1 MTEWK
6 GAVMTDAAKTGHV
19 SENDALRVLEALL
32 FASPQPLGIKEL
44 ALEFEEGVDVA
55 QLIEQLQQI
64 YQPRGVH
71 LVETGGG
78 FAFRT
83 AVDLSPMLT
92 KYKKVQKKLSKVALE
107 TLAIIAYHQPVTR
120 AEIEDV
126 RGVQISKGT
135 LDVLLETGWVK
146 MRGRRRAPGRPI
158 TYGTTELF
166 LFQFGMAR
174 ISDLPGLGE
183 LKGAGLLDG
192 VLPPGFEVPVPSD
205 DDALRADEEPLFS
218 EEELAAEA
226 ELGSEEDPL
235 RYKSD
240 EDEI

>member
-1 MTEWK
+1 
-6 GAVMTDAAKTGHV
+6 MTDAIAGLSSTAKAGNLA
-19 SENDALRVLEALL
+19 EEDALRLLEALL
-32 FASPQPLGIKEL
+32 FASPTPLGLKEL
-44 ALEFEEGVDVA
+44 ALEFDEGVDVGR
-55 QLIEQLQQI
+55 LIELLQQI
-64 YQPRGVH
+64 YLPRGVH

-83 AVDLSPMLT
+83 AVDLAPLLT

-135 LDVLLETGWVK
+135 LDVLLETSWVK

-166 LFQFGMAR
+166 LSHFGMAR

-192 VLPPGFEVPVPSD
+192 ALPPGFEVPVPRD
-205 DDALRADEEPLFS
+205 DDALRDDEEPLFS

-226 ELGSEEDPL
+226 ELGAEEDPL

-240 EDEI
+240 DEEI